1 MIVHHAFVFSNP
13 FLALLYSTEIVQTLD
28 WPAPQILKAQI
39 DFLTRKQLQRTI
51 KKKKQIKQKKQN
63 KRKITSHKKIK
74 WELKNTEN

>member
-51 KKKKQIKQKKQN
+51 KKKKQIKQKKN
-63 KRKITSHKKIK
+63 KTKEK
-74 WELKNTEN
+74 